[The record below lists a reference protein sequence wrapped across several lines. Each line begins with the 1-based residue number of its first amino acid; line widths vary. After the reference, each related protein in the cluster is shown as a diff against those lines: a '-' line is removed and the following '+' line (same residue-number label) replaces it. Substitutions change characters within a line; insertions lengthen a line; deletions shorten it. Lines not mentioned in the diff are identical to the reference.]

1 MCKRSEFGKKN
12 RQSERSLNFL
22 IIFRIRLASLA
33 FKNGRRSFQLQE
45 KNCDRLL
52 AKMCVTLQKK
62 KRCIITKPRENSCVR
77 WSTNLIDG
85 FGKIELVHI
94 LYYIVRW
101 WLNLACMR
109 MCLEV
114 AS

>member
-12 RQSERSLNFL
+12 RQSERRTSLIRLNLL

-62 KRCIITKPRENSCVR
+62 SDALSQNHVKIRVCGGR
-77 WSTNLIDG
+77 LI
-85 FGKIELVHI
+85 
-94 LYYIVRW
+94 
-101 WLNLACMR
+101 
-109 MCLEV
+109 
-114 AS
+114 

>member
-1 MCKRSEFGKKN
+1 MCKRSEFGHKK
-12 RQSERSLNFL
+12 SLNWKKIFTPKFEFV

-62 KRCIITKPRENSCVR
+62 AMHYHKTTWKFVCAVV
-77 WSTNLIDG
+77 D
-85 FGKIELVHI
+85 
-94 LYYIVRW
+94 
-101 WLNLACMR
+101 
-109 MCLEV
+109 
-114 AS
+114 